1 MFQFCDL
8 VGSFQ
13 LTFFG
18 DVWLNHLR
26 SFVHW
31 TARADRHAPAP
42 QGDGITCHG
51 GGGGGGSTIHY
62 FHHLLLLHDS
72 SYYNHDDACYSW
84 YSCYCYC
91 KLRCDP
97 LLLIIL
103 TRSHP
108 CPKHVRMVDQATTC
122 ERVLQCPAGDSP
134 LPLNMPIL
142 GQDYGPDTKPA
153 SRLVSVKHW
162 GRDY

>member
-1 MFQFCDL
+1 MC
-8 VGSFQ
+8 
-13 LTFFG
+13 
-18 DVWLNHLR
+18 
-26 SFVHW
+26 
-31 TARADRHAPAP
+31 
-42 QGDGITCHG
+42 
-51 GGGGGGSTIHY
+51 GSTTWGPLYIERPGQIDMPR
-62 FHHLLLLHDS
+62 LLKVMESPVIMVVVVVVVPLFIIFII
-72 SYYNHDDACYSW
+72 YYYCMIVVLICFYYHDDACYSW

-142 GQDYGPDTKPA
+142 GQDYGPDTKPV
-153 SRLVSVKHW
+153 SMLVSVKHW